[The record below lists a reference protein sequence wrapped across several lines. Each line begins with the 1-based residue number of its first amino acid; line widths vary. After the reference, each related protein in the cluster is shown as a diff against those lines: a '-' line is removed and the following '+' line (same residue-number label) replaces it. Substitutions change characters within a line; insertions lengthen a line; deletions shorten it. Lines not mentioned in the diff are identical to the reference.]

1 MSRPVT
7 SRILTAAL
15 VLITGSVGYWT
26 YHKTRTAP
34 KKSPFILQSVFTSKG
49 VVNRLIQIELQY
61 ETVKTHGEVAEI
73 KALVSMPFNS
83 PSTLNYKWKLGEG
96 VSITEGSESGQ
107 IENLIKGESRII
119 TLHVKG
125 FGQESNHQ
133 IGFEVTGNRSGQ
145 ALYGDAMIASDL
157 ENTFENTVQN
167 VERLK
172 ANQ

>member
-1 MSRPVT
+1 MSRPVIP
-7 SRILTAAL
+7 RLVTALLLL
-15 VLITGSVGYWT
+15 VTASVGYWT
-26 YHKTRTAP
+26 YHKTSAAP
-34 KKSPFILQSVFTSKG
+34 KKSPFILQSIFTSKG
-49 VVNRLIQIELQY
+49 VTTRLIQIELQY
-61 ETVKTHGEVAEI
+61 DKVKSHNEEVEV
-73 KALVSMPFNS
+73 KALVSMPFNY
-83 PSTLNYKWKLGEG
+83 PSALNYKWKFGEG
-96 VSITEGSESGQ
+96 VSVTEGAVTGQ
-107 IENLIKGESRII
+107 IENLNKGEPRII

-145 ALYGDAMIASDL
+145 VLYGDALIASDL